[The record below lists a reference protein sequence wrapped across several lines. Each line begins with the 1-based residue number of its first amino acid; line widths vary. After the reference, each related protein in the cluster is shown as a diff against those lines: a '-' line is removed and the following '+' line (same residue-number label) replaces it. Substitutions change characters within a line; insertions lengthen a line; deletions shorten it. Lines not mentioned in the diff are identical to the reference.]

1 MVELSLQLINKM
13 LDKMVSRPQRKTT
26 QTQTKTSHTTDLML
40 SRMEPN
46 KYVESKHARLTR
58 RRLNAFLIS
67 LRDMMTEAIE
77 LPTIPKTAR
86 VVCKEMQFY
95 GLFHVDVV
103 ASNGSG

>member
-1 MVELSLQLINKM
+1 
-13 LDKMVSRPQRKTT
+13 
-26 QTQTKTSHTTDLML
+26 ML

-46 KYVESKHARLTR
+46 RYVESKHARLTR

-86 VVCKEMQFY
+86 VVCNNVQLRIPVPLSY
-95 GLFHVDVV
+95 VDVV
-103 ASNGSG
+103 ASNDRGSWVNSFLIFNFLLH